1 MRRLL
6 QSTRSYALLK
16 AEKEENRL
24 NHAYLLI
31 FDDARNLKTALKEF
45 AKIFFNEEGNPFAS
59 ERIFELIDAET
70 FSDCL
75 FFPAEGKKFSVE
87 DAEKITEE
95 SALKPVEG
103 NRKLFVVGDFAEATV
118 QAQNKLLKLLE
129 EPPAGVCFLLGATV
143 TFPVLPTVL
152 SRAEKLEDRKSVV

>member
-45 AKIFFNEEGNPFAS
+45 AKIFLTRKEILSLRNGFSNSLTRRPFPTVS
-59 ERIFELIDAET
+59 
-70 FSDCL
+70 
-75 FFPAEGKKFSVE
+75 FFPRKGKNFPWR
-87 DAEKITEE
+87 T
-95 SALKPVEG
+95 
-103 NRKLFVVGDFAEATV
+103 RK
-118 QAQNKLLKLLE
+118 K
-129 EPPAGVCFLLGATV
+129 
-143 TFPVLPTVL
+143 
-152 SRAEKLEDRKSVV
+152 

>member
-87 DAEKITEE
+87 DAEK
-95 SALKPVEG
+95 
-103 NRKLFVVGDFAEATV
+103 
-118 QAQNKLLKLLE
+118 
-129 EPPAGVCFLLGATV
+129 
-143 TFPVLPTVL
+143 
-152 SRAEKLEDRKSVV
+152 